1 MKEQL
6 TEEQKKFLTAEGKVV
21 VKACPG
27 SGKTYS
33 VAHKLLSYIDNWK
46 DYHSGVAVLSFTNV
60 ASNEIQEKAQT
71 IHGSL
76 GELGYPHFIG
86 TVDSFIDEFIV
97 LRYGHLDTVSNVR
110 PRITITDT
118 WKMPYGFWRK
128 ECHSKGCI
136 DNIEQFYYGI
146 DKKFYKGNEPVKC
159 EKRNARSLPCQQYK
173 KMLQDR
179 GIIFQNE
186 TALFAYQLLKKY
198 PMVASAIAERFPV
211 IIIDEAQDTSVN
223 QMAVFDLLSKS
234 GVKSMFLVGDA
245 DQSIYEWR
253 NASPECFLQ
262 KVEDTSWQTI
272 ELTGNFRSSQ
282 NICNVTSY
290 FSASL
295 RGTMAIRSVE
305 YLQSLV
311 RELAKLPNETEWVE
325 FKCNNKQP
333 QMIGEYIS
341 ALSNSAALCERP
353 KAYLVWGV
361 DDATHKIVGTEFQYR
376 KMKKGNEELEAW
388 LSRMLSPR
396 INFRFFEVPMDEG
409 MVVLMEI
416 PCAEKQ
422 PVQFAGGEFIRIGT
436 NKKNLKEYPDKEREL
451 WRTFDSTPYEL
462 RIAMGNL
469 DEDEMVLLLDYSK
482 YYDKLEMPIPRNRDK
497 VLEDLQHEKFI
508 KRNDAG
514 TWDITNMG
522 ALMIAKDLKKFES
535 LHRRTVRVIWYKEN
549 SRLDAIREKEFCAGY
564 AFSHEEIVQYIMT
577 IIPQEEVIV
586 EATRKSVVSFPEI
599 AIRELLANAMIHQDL
614 QQRGTNPMV
623 EVFKNRIEFSNA
635 GAPLVA
641 IERIVDSVPVS
652 RNENIAGFMHKC
664 GICEERGSGYDK
676 IVEATGKNELL
687 APRIENQ
694 NNQFTKAILF
704 AKVPFELTT
713 KEDRMRTCY
722 MQACLAYVN
731 FEGISNSDIR
741 KIFGLGEKEKA
752 KASRLLTSA
761 VDGGYIKVM
770 DPDTAPRYKKYIP
783 YWA

>member
-295 RGTMAIRSVE
+295 RGTKSNNAIGYWKDEVQKPILLLTKNNSENDTIDYFIKKCMEMQIGISPKNVAVLTRGRIYSDTDIKGLWKSAE
-305 YLQSLV
+305 IELYAKAAYEWKYGSRKKAYENTEKATYCMIFNEDTDKYMMQQKI
-311 RELAKLPNETEWVE
+311 REHTTEESWKDFIINILINIPDVDMEIAEWVKE
-325 FKCNNKQP
+325 FSTIFVDVCKNC
-333 QMIGEYIS
+333 EYKIS
-341 ALSNSAALCERP
+341 
-353 KAYLVWGV
+353 
-361 DDATHKIVGTEFQYR
+361 
-376 KMKKGNEELEAW
+376 
-388 LSRMLSPR
+388 
-396 INFRFFEVPMDEG
+396 
-409 MVVLMEI
+409 
-416 PCAEKQ
+416 
-422 PVQFAGGEFIRIGT
+422 
-436 NKKNLKEYPDKEREL
+436 PDKEIKD
-451 WRTFDSTPYEL
+451 TF
-462 RIAMGNL
+462 
-469 DEDEMVLLLDYSK
+469 K
-482 YYDKLEMPIPRNRDK
+482 
-497 VLEDLQHEKFI
+497 I
-508 KRNDAG
+508 KRNDNKSP
-514 TWDITNMG
+514 DFKKIS
-522 ALMIAKDLKKFES
+522 LKKFFEKKNEEKYTRSSIHGVKGES
-535 LHRRTVRVIWYKEN
+535 YEAVLLHVKSRTGSTITPKLLMEGELEQELMRLAYVAMTRPRR
-549 SRLDAIREKEFCAGY
+549 
-564 AFSHEEIVQYIMT
+564 
-577 IIPQEEVIV
+577 
-586 EATRKSVVSFPEI
+586 
-599 AIRELLANAMIHQDL
+599 LLMLAMPDQDL

>member
-1 MKEQL
+1 
-6 TEEQKKFLTAEGKVV
+6 
-21 VKACPG
+21 
-27 SGKTYS
+27 
-33 VAHKLLSYIDNWK
+33 
-46 DYHSGVAVLSFTNV
+46 
-60 ASNEIQEKAQT
+60 
-71 IHGSL
+71 
-76 GELGYPHFIG
+76 
-86 TVDSFIDEFIV
+86 
-97 LRYGHLDTVSNVR
+97 
-110 PRITITDT
+110 
-118 WKMPYGFWRK
+118 
-128 ECHSKGCI
+128 
-136 DNIEQFYYGI
+136 
-146 DKKFYKGNEPVKC
+146 
-159 EKRNARSLPCQQYK
+159 
-173 KMLQDR
+173 
-179 GIIFQNE
+179 
-186 TALFAYQLLKKY
+186 
-198 PMVASAIAERFPV
+198 
-211 IIIDEAQDTSVN
+211 
-223 QMAVFDLLSKS
+223 
-234 GVKSMFLVGDA
+234 
-245 DQSIYEWR
+245 
-253 NASPECFLQ
+253 
-262 KVEDTSWQTI
+262 
-272 ELTGNFRSSQ
+272 
-282 NICNVTSY
+282 
-290 FSASL
+290 
-295 RGTMAIRSVE
+295 MAIRSVE

-311 RELAKLPNETEWVE
+311 RELAKLPDETEWIE

-482 YYDKLEMPIPRNRDK
+482 YY
-497 VLEDLQHEKFI
+497 
-508 KRNDAG
+508 
-514 TWDITNMG
+514 DITNMG

>member
-1 MKEQL
+1 VEAEAKKGDLGRFAPGLPKISDGQQL
-6 TEEQKKFLTAEGKVV
+6 FVLNGLSKLAPNGKMAIIQNGSPLFSGDAGSGPSEIRRYILENDWLDAIVQLGTDMFMNTGISTYIWICSKDKPLHRTGKVQLIDASHCYEARRKSIGTKRNDITDQCRDLI
-21 VKACPG
+21 VKA
-27 SGKTYS
+27 
-33 VAHKLLSYIDNWK
+33 
-46 DYHSGVAVLSFTNV
+46 
-60 ASNEIQEKAQT
+60 
-71 IHGSL
+71 
-76 GELGYPHFIG
+76 
-86 TVDSFIDEFIV
+86 
-97 LRYGHLDTVSNVR
+97 
-110 PRITITDT
+110 
-118 WKMPYGFWRK
+118 
-128 ECHSKGCI
+128 
-136 DNIEQFYYGI
+136 
-146 DKKFYKGNEPVKC
+146 
-159 EKRNARSLPCQQYK
+159 
-173 KMLQDR
+173 
-179 GIIFQNE
+179 
-186 TALFAYQLLKKY
+186 
-198 PMVASAIAERFPV
+198 
-211 IIIDEAQDTSVN
+211 
-223 QMAVFDLLSKS
+223 
-234 GVKSMFLVGDA
+234 
-245 DQSIYEWR
+245 
-253 NASPECFLQ
+253 
-262 KVEDTSWQTI
+262 
-272 ELTGNFRSSQ
+272 
-282 NICNVTSY
+282 
-290 FSASL
+290 
-295 RGTMAIRSVE
+295 
-305 YLQSLV
+305 
-311 RELAKLPNETEWVE
+311 
-325 FKCNNKQP
+325 
-333 QMIGEYIS
+333 YIS

-422 PVQFAGGEFIRIGT
+422 PVQFAGGEYIRIGT

-469 DEDEMVLLLDYSK
+469 NEDEMVSLLDYSK

-508 KRNDAG
+508 MKNDAG

-535 LHRRTVRVIWYKEN
+535 LHRRSVRVIWYKEN

-761 VDGGYIKVM
+761 VEGGYIKVM

>member
-245 DQSIYEWR
+245 DQSIYE
-253 NASPECFLQ
+253 
-262 KVEDTSWQTI
+262 
-272 ELTGNFRSSQ
+272 
-282 NICNVTSY
+282 
-290 FSASL
+290 
-295 RGTMAIRSVE
+295 
-305 YLQSLV
+305 
-311 RELAKLPNETEWVE
+311 
-325 FKCNNKQP
+325 
-333 QMIGEYIS
+333 
-341 ALSNSAALCERP
+341 
-353 KAYLVWGV
+353 
-361 DDATHKIVGTEFQYR
+361 
-376 KMKKGNEELEAW
+376 
-388 LSRMLSPR
+388 
-396 INFRFFEVPMDEG
+396 
-409 MVVLMEI
+409 
-416 PCAEKQ
+416 
-422 PVQFAGGEFIRIGT
+422 
-436 NKKNLKEYPDKEREL
+436 
-451 WRTFDSTPYEL
+451 
-462 RIAMGNL
+462 
-469 DEDEMVLLLDYSK
+469 
-482 YYDKLEMPIPRNRDK
+482 
-497 VLEDLQHEKFI
+497 
-508 KRNDAG
+508 
-514 TWDITNMG
+514 
-522 ALMIAKDLKKFES
+522 
-535 LHRRTVRVIWYKEN
+535 
-549 SRLDAIREKEFCAGY
+549 
-564 AFSHEEIVQYIMT
+564 
-577 IIPQEEVIV
+577 
-586 EATRKSVVSFPEI
+586 
-599 AIRELLANAMIHQDL
+599 
-614 QQRGTNPMV
+614 
-623 EVFKNRIEFSNA
+623 
-635 GAPLVA
+635 
-641 IERIVDSVPVS
+641 
-652 RNENIAGFMHKC
+652 
-664 GICEERGSGYDK
+664 
-676 IVEATGKNELL
+676 
-687 APRIENQ
+687 
-694 NNQFTKAILF
+694 
-704 AKVPFELTT
+704 
-713 KEDRMRTCY
+713 
-722 MQACLAYVN
+722 
-731 FEGISNSDIR
+731 
-741 KIFGLGEKEKA
+741 
-752 KASRLLTSA
+752 
-761 VDGGYIKVM
+761 
-770 DPDTAPRYKKYIP
+770 
-783 YWA
+783 